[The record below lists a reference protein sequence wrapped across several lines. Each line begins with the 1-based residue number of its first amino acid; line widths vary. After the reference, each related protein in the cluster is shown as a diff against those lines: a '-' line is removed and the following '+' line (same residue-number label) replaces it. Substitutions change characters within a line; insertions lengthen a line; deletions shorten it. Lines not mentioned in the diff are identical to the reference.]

1 MAAILWKNRFAIYW
15 TNAAILTL

>member
-1 MAAILWKNRFAIYW
+1 MAAISWKNRFSIYW